1 LKLDADRKAILER
14 KAAGKKANATA
25 TTGDVEMSS

>member
-14 KAAGKKANATA
+14 KSVGKKAATG
-25 TTGDVEMSS
+25 GDVEMSS